1 MVSIPLLLGHKMEKI
16 FFTTVRGIWKRNGEV
31 FDVKH
36 FENGTDGNQLLTTG
50 TFDFVEN
57 TYNCVV
63 RVIE

>member
-57 TYNCVV
+57 T
-63 RVIE
+63 